1 MTFGKREMTEMT
13 LEVIIKRKHQGRV
26 SDFYLGHIHRENSEE
41 NFLQTKMRGI
51 CDIFNNFALNCIV
64 IQRGDS

>member
-26 SDFYLGHIHRENSEE
+26 SDFYLGHIHRENSERKLPANKNE
-41 NFLQTKMRGI
+41 KNS
-51 CDIFNNFALNCIV
+51 DIFNNFALNCIV